1 MPSTKLTNYINLVN
15 KEDKYLTDIDKE
27 KLLAEVNEDNLE
39 YMKKKTLHRMT
50 VNADKKCL
58 HCGERI
64 VLKNFIA
71 KLDRMKF
78 CKPECNMQHY
88 NNSRRKASTL
98 VCSLCGSSFLRV
110 QGSAKSCPECIDKLK
125 AEDELEK
132 SNKAKV
138 LKQHDTILTR
148 EMKHENILAQF
159 KIRQGNIYS
168 LAEKNFFEA
177 CTMQIQLDAD
187 IAKYN
192 FERMTAQ

>member
-1 MPSTKLTNYINLVN
+1 MS
-15 KEDKYLTDIDKE
+15 EFDKPFPAI
-27 KLLAEVNEDNLE
+27 V
-39 YMKKKTLHRMT
+39 MKK
-50 VNADKKCL
+50 
-58 HCGERI
+58 
-64 VLKNFIA
+64 
-71 KLDRMKF
+71 
-78 CKPECNMQHY
+78 
-88 NNSRRKASTL
+88 RKIFESGFTL
-98 VCSLCGSSFLRV
+98 V
-110 QGSAKSCPECIDKLK
+110 
-125 AEDELEK
+125 ELLIVIALIAILSVAVLATINPIEQ

-192 FERMTAQ
+192 FERMIVQTTY